1 MNSLRSRLL
10 AWLLGAVAVIGAG
23 GAWFSYRHA
32 LEEANAYFDYHL
44 RETGLLLREQ
54 VYGFGARPVLPQDI
68 PQYDFVVQVWTQEG
82 VRIWQSR
89 PHTVLPGLTQ
99 LGLSTVETGAG
110 RWRVFGVE
118 AGSRVIQVAQPMD
131 LRERRAAQ
139 LAWRTLQ
146 PFALLLPA
154 LAVLIVW
161 IVARLTRPVRDFSAA
176 LRSRSPGALE
186 PLSMA
191 GLPAEIQPVADALDD
206 LLARLRDVLQR
217 ERAFIADAAHELRTP
232 LTALRLQADELT
244 ALPAG
249 PARDEA
255 ARVLTSGIDR
265 MARLVE
271 QLLAL
276 ARAEREEPLQPV
288 SVALDELLREV
299 VEELLPL
306 ADRRQVD
313 LGMEFADPVRVAGEP
328 ESLRVLARNLIDN
341 AVRYSPT
348 GGRVDVRV
356 AASAEGSGGAEL
368 SVTDEGPGLP
378 AAERERVFDR
388 FYRVPGSEPSGSG
401 IGLALVRQIARRHGA
416 TVVLEDGPAGRGLRA
431 RVSFA
436 RPAGPLSL
444 G

>member
-1 MNSLRSRLL
+1 LNSLRNRLL

-32 LEEANAYFDYHL
+32 LSEANAYFDYHL
-44 RETGLLLREQ
+44 RETGLLLRDQ
-54 VYGFGARPVLPQDI
+54 VYGFGARPALPQDI
-68 PQYDFVVQVWTQEG
+68 PQYDFVVQVWTQDG

-99 LGLSTVETGAG
+99 LGLSTVETGNG
-110 RWRVFGVE
+110 RWRVYGVD

-161 IVARLTRPVRDFSAA
+161 IVARVMRPVRDFSAA
-176 LRSRSPGALE
+176 LRSRSPDALE
-186 PLSMA
+186 PLALA
-191 GLPAEIQPVADALDD
+191 GLPTEIQPVADSLDD
-206 LLARLRDVLQR
+206 LLARLREALQR

-232 LTALRLQADELT
+232 LTALRLQAAELA

-249 PARDEA
+249 TERDQAMHGLA
-255 ARVLTSGIDR
+255 AGIDR
-265 MARLVE
+265 MVRLVE

-276 ARAEREEPLQPV
+276 ARAERGGPHERAP
-288 SVALDELLREV
+288 VALDEIAREV

-306 ADRRQVD
+306 ADAGQVD
-313 LGMEFADPVRVAGEP
+313 LGIERADTVEVGGER
-328 ESLRVLARNLIDN
+328 EALRVLVRNLVDN
-341 AVRYSPT
+341 AVRYTPP
-348 GGRVDVRV
+348 GGRVDVQV
-356 AASAEGSGGAEL
+356 LTAGEGGGPEV
-368 SVTDEGPGLP
+368 SVTDSGPGLP

-388 FYRVPGSEPSGSG
+388 FYRVPGSGAPGSG
-401 IGLALVRQIARRHGA
+401 IGLALVRSIARSHGA
-416 TVVLEDGPAGRGLRA
+416 TVRLEDGPAGHGLRA
-431 RVSFA
+431 RVTFGH
-436 RPAGPLSL
+436 PVAGASQS
-444 G
+444 